1 MKFLETLLTNDE
13 LEEIKNTYNES
24 IFNNLDDGNVEKII
38 EYLKENK
45 IDFYVDI
52 VKNYLEIFLLD
63 YKEFKEKFEIIKN
76 KYGESYLEIL
86 ALNLQIFE
94 AMV

>member
-45 IDFYVDI
+45 INFYVDI

-94 AMV
+94 VMV

>member
-24 IFNNLDDGNVEKII
+24 ILNNLDDRNVEKITM
-38 EYLKENK
+38 YLKKNK

-63 YKEFKEKFEIIKN
+63 YEEFKEKFEIIKN
-76 KYGESYLEIL
+76 KYGENYFEIL
-86 ALNLQIFE
+86 AFNLQIFE
-94 AMV
+94 VMI